1 MYTRRN
7 LLVVMICALSLTLGA
22 EHLLAQAASSDATGT
37 WKYTQSFGGRRGG
50 GRAGG
55 GAAGGAATQP
65 ATQPGDQAGA
75 QGGRRGGRGF
85 QPREI
90 TLKLKQDG
98 EKLTGQIIGLTF
110 QDPTAAMEIKE
121 GTVKNGDVTFKVTR
135 TFGDQEI
142 TTTYKAKVEGDSL
155 KGTSETSFQGNPFTT
170 EFEAK
175 REKAS

>member
-98 EKLTGQIIGLTF
+98 EKLTGQIIGLNF

-121 GTVKNGDVTFKVTR
+121 GAVKNGDVTFKVTR

-142 TTTYKAKVEGDSL
+142 TTTYKAKVEGDNL
-155 KGTSETSFQGNPFTT
+155 KGSSETSFQGNPFTT